1 MISDSYS
8 STGKRG
14 LVTISALWKNQYFH
28 ILSGL
33 LADSWTLF
41 KIAQVHLL
49 QPCYT
54 LLGLGGNRNLGF
66 LLGIKVDFCHLT
78 RMSFSSSEHERRVC
92 VSLSA
97 SLCVCPC
104 YFHYG
109 DLKAN
114 LD

>member
-49 QPCYT
+49 QPCYK
-54 LLGLGGNRNLGF
+54 LLGLGVTETLVFSLG
-66 LLGIKVDFCHLT
+66 
-78 RMSFSSSEHERRVC
+78 
-92 VSLSA
+92 
-97 SLCVCPC
+97 
-104 YFHYG
+104 
-109 DLKAN
+109 LK
-114 LD
+114 LIFVT